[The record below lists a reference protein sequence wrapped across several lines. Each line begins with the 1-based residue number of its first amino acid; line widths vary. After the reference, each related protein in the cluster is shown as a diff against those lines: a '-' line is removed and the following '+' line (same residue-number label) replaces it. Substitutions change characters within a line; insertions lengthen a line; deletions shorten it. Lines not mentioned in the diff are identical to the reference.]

1 MFDIDVLSLS
11 LVYLR
16 AGGGSLDVREAKPAR
31 TLFGNRVRHFK
42 FFEKWETGC
51 RGERKRKNVKK
62 NKRSTTFRCASTCR
76 VYGGTAV

>member
-1 MFDIDVLSLS
+1 MFDIDVLS

-31 TLFGNRVRHFK
+31 TLFGNRVWHFK
-42 FFEKWETGC
+42 FFENGKLMK
-51 RGERKRKNVKK
+51 GERKRKNVKT

-76 VYGGTAV
+76 V

>member
-31 TLFGNRVRHFK
+31 TLFGNRVRYFK
-42 FFEKWETGC
+42 FFEKWA
-51 RGERKRKNVKK
+51 GERKRKKKNVKT